1 MLGTY
6 SSSGIFWTIAML
18 WVLALGFTFEGRSG
32 FAKAVRAKDIKI
44 LPVEAT
50 CLAVAAVLLTLA
62 FLMAS

>member
-1 MLGTY
+1 
-6 SSSGIFWTIAML
+6 ML